1 MAKSKAEVNFMEH
14 LKPLLPAGGDACD
27 LEAAAQALA
36 GLSPEDRDLLAAVQE
51 SPFRLT
57 TLEQFREFPANTEY
71 FILEPNVSK
80 VEDVGWR
87 YLAQHLDVLLP
98 PELLDAI
105 DPVPFGNHAMQEE
118 QGCFTSRGYL
128 TLSGDEWEHERP
140 RERQTEKS
148 PPSKNGWNRAGRN
161 VPTRARRSP
170 IGKSLRR
177 SDKEVSLCPIMT
189 MTKIIP
195 LPLSSP
201 TWANTTRAPL
211 WANG

>member
-1 MAKSKAEVNFMEH
+1 MEH
-14 LKPLLPAGGDACD
+14 LKPLLPAVGDASE
-27 LEAAAQALA
+27 LEAVAQTLA

-51 SPFRLT
+51 SPYRLT

-71 FILEPNVSK
+71 FVLEPNISK
-80 VEDVGWR
+80 VEDVGWL
-87 YLAQHLDVLLP
+87 YLAQHLDILLP

-105 DPVPFGNHAMQEE
+105 DSVPFGNHAMREE
-118 QGCFTSRGYL
+118 QGYFTSKGYL

-140 RERQTEKS
+140 RERQTEKK
-148 PPSKNGWNRAGRN
+148 PSIKERLEQSRKSVQVG
-161 VPTRARRSP
+161 ARRSP

-195 LPLSSP
+195 LPPSSP
-201 TWANTTRAPL
+201 TWASTTRVPL

>member
-14 LKPLLPAGGDACD
+14 LKPLLPTGGDASE
-27 LEAAAQALA
+27 LEAAAQALD

-51 SPFRLT
+51 SPYRLT

-71 FILEPNVSK
+71 FVLEPNIRK

-118 QGCFTSRGYL
+118 QGYFTSKGYL

-140 RERQTEKS
+140 GRGKQRKS
-148 PPSKNGWNRAGRN
+148 PPSRNGWNRAGKN
-161 VPTRARRSP
+161 VPIRARRSP

-177 SDKEVSLCPIMT
+177 SDKEVSPCPIMI

-195 LPLSSP
+195 LPPSSP
-201 TWANTTRAPL
+201 TWGNTTRAPL

>member
-1 MAKSKAEVNFMEH
+1 MSKTEPNFMEH
-14 LKPLLPAGGDACD
+14 LKPLLPAGGDASEM
-27 LEAAAQALA
+27 EAAAQTLA

-51 SPFRLT
+51 SPYRLT

-71 FILEPNVSK
+71 FVLEPNISK
-80 VEDVGWR
+80 VEDVGWL
-87 YLAQHLDVLLP
+87 YLAQHLDILLP

-118 QGCFTSRGYL
+118 QGCFTIKGYL

-140 RERQTEKS
+140 RERQTEKK
-148 PPSKNGWNRAGRN
+148 PSIKERLEQSRKSVQVG
-161 VPTRARRSP
+161 ARRSP

-195 LPLSSP
+195 LPPSSP
-201 TWANTTRAPL
+201 TWASTTRVPL